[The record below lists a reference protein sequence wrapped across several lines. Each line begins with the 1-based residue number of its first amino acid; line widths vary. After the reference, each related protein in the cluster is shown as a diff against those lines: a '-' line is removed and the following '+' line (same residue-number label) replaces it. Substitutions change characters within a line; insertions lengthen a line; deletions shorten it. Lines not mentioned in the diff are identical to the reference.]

1 MENNP
6 DITTVRALLSQGDTG
21 KAVQLLISL
30 LEKDTRFKDNLLRT
44 LRVAEANYNATR
56 QQELK
61 GILPFQ
67 EAQREYSKV
76 NDTLLAVLDDFE
88 SGRVPAM
95 AATPSGRLNFKWLG
109 IAGGALLLGGL
120 LAWWLIWGR
129 KDECP
134 RFEKKQALHVMI
146 LPFDRLGG
154 NEARPALRIQ
164 GTIEELTQKAGIQS
178 EVRISP
184 RDSKTGI
191 SSQEAEQMARECGAD
206 LVIFGQYQGFAN
218 DSIRVRMGFKFVRE
232 GGAAFNGP
240 FKTFRDVTA
249 VQPTRDLQDAV
260 FSLCAMIALRNKNLA
275 MAKRW
280 MGRIRE
286 KDSQETAMSEWL
298 DRQPLK

>member
-1 MENNP
+1 MENNL
-6 DITTVRALLSQGDTG
+6 DIATVRALLSQGDTG

-61 GILPFQ
+61 GILSFQ

-76 NDTLLAVLDDFE
+76 NDTLLAILDDFE
-88 SGRVPAM
+88 AGRAPAL
-95 AATPSGRLNFKWLG
+95 AAPPSRVNIKWLG

-120 LAWWLIWGR
+120 LAWWLVWGR

-134 RFEKKQALHVMI
+134 RFENKTALHVMV

-164 GTIEELTQKAGIQS
+164 NTIEELTQKAGIPS
-178 EVRISP
+178 EVKISP
-184 RDSKTGI
+184 RDSKNGV
-191 SSQEAEQMARECGAD
+191 SSQEAEKMARECGAD

-218 DSIRVRMGFKFVRE
+218 DSIRVRMGFRFIRE
-232 GGAAFNGP
+232 GGTAFNGP

-249 VQPTRDLQDAV
+249 VQPTRDLQDAIY
-260 FSLCAMIALRNKNLA
+260 SLCSVIALRNKNLA

-286 KDSQETAMSEWL
+286 KDNQEMTMSEWL
-298 DRQPLK
+298 DRQPLKQ